1 MPPAPETPDQTASA
15 SLEKL
20 GAEIAATLPGLAI
33 SSSSIHDASG
43 DPVWMSGGVLGPD
56 EYALMLDALDC
67 FTLEPLRNCFERNI
81 SEERC
86 RLVFPARDPR
96 GALRGAVMV
105 EAAARTVGGRPAE
118 RALHPIFASL
128 LRRLSMQLVPSTTAK
143 VETPSV
149 EFAGRPLT
157 LYVQQLLKLRSSGR
171 TRRYEVLLRGAA
183 EGSDPQRAPL
193 DLLAA
198 ADAPDS
204 GGKLDRFVLTE
215 LCRWLAS
222 NREQLEAEPATFS
235 VNISTG
241 ALLNP
246 RFAESAGQLIRDA
259 HLNPRVVAFEIREQQ
274 CLAHPQEA
282 DSFIQECQKMG
293 CPVVI
298 DDFSFHTDAL
308 PLLRHRAVR
317 MLKIDAVLTVAALKD
332 KVAQAQVVAISQGS
346 KVMGMHCVAKRID
359 SATARQ
365 WLAAIGVDFAQGFI
379 LEGPLP
385 ITDLAT
391 LTLGKVTRTASSK
404 A

>member
-1 MPPAPETPDQTASA
+1 MSPAPESPDQTASA
-15 SLEKL
+15 PLEKM
-20 GAEIAATLPGLAI
+20 GREIAMTLPGLEI

-43 DPVWMSGGVLGPD
+43 DPVWMSEGVLGPD
-56 EYALMLDALDC
+56 EYSFVLDALDC

-81 SEERC
+81 GEERS

-128 LRRLSMQLVPSTTAK
+128 LRRLSMELVPSTTAK
-143 VETPSV
+143 VETPSID
-149 EFAGRPLT
+149 FAGRPLT

-183 EGSDPQRAPL
+183 EGSDPQHAPV
-193 DLLAA
+193 DLVAA
-198 ADAPDS
+198 AEAPDS
-204 GGKLDRFVLTE
+204 GGKLDHFVLTE

-222 NREQLEAEPATFS
+222 NREQLESEPATFS
-235 VNISTG
+235 INVSTG
-241 ALLNP
+241 ALLAP
-246 RFAESAGQLIRDA
+246 EFAKSAAQMMRDA
-259 HLNPRVVAFEIREQQ
+259 HLNPRVIAFEIREKQ
-274 CLAHPQEA
+274 CLAHLKEA
-282 DSFIQECQKMG
+282 EAFILACQAMG
-293 CPVVI
+293 SPVVI
-298 DDFSFHTDAL
+298 DDFTFHTDAL

-359 SATARQ
+359 SAVSRQ

-385 ITDLAT
+385 ITDLAA
-391 LTLGKVTRTASSK
+391 LTLGKVTRRA
-404 A
+404 